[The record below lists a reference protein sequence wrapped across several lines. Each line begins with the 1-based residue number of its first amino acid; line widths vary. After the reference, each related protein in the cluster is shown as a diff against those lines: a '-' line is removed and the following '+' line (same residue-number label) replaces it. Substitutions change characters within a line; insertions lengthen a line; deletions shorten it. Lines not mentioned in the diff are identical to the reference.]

1 MGAAESTKRTRLVGR
16 RGVEAAG
23 CGGAGMRTVRQRNPT
38 WALRCPAFPSLKYY
52 SVRVERGER
61 ENRGA
66 PCERALA
73 AVFTPLST
81 YSRHPLV
88 AGIIRS
94 FALAEGLLRR
104 ANIRVVIYFFSFNP
118 TYVAGSV
125 RLPVRPFIRLFVHF
139 SGPIEEQDKRGQCQE
154 DRRDTS
160 SKEDETIAE
169 ICARMA
175 NGIGCL

>member
-1 MGAAESTKRTRLVGR
+1 MVGHDSLPSPQTIVARLSLSASGREGRTTRGGRGGGLKLVVGATESTKRTRLVGR

-23 CGGAGMRTVRQRNPT
+23 CGGAGMRAVRQRNPT

-104 ANIRVVIYFFSFNP
+104 ADIRVVIYFFSF
-118 TYVAGSV
+118 TLL
-125 RLPVRPFIRLFVHF
+125 R
-139 SGPIEEQDKRGQCQE
+139 
-154 DRRDTS
+154 T
-160 SKEDETIAE
+160 
-169 ICARMA
+169 
-175 NGIGCL
+175 

>member
-1 MGAAESTKRTRLVGR
+1 MGATESTKRTRLVGR

-23 CGGAGMRTVRQRNPT
+23 CGGAGMRAVRRRNPT

-61 ENRGA
+61 ENRRGA

-88 AGIIRS
+88 AGITRS

-104 ANIRVVIYFFSFNP
+104 ADHTCCYLFFFVHSP
-118 TYVAGSV
+118 TYRKSQVSV
-125 RLPVRPFIRLFVHF
+125 RLPVRPFVRLFVHSF
-139 SGPIEEQDKRGQCQE
+139 LGANRRAREKKGAVSRRQKGHLVVTR
-154 DRRDTS
+154 RRD
-160 SKEDETIAE
+160 
-169 ICARMA
+169 IC
-175 NGIGCL
+175 

>member
-1 MGAAESTKRTRLVGR
+1 M
-16 RGVEAAG
+16 EAAG
-23 CGGAGMRTVRQRNPT
+23 CGGAGMRAVRQRNPT

-88 AGIIRS
+88 AGITRS

-104 ANIRVVIYFFSFNP
+104 ADIRVVIYFFSVHSP
-118 TYVAGSV
+118 TYRKSQVPFVCLSVRSFVCSFISRGQSKSKRKKGGSV
-125 RLPVRPFIRLFVHF
+125 KKTEETPRRHQKARHLLKFV
-139 SGPIEEQDKRGQCQE
+139 
-154 DRRDTS
+154 
-160 SKEDETIAE
+160 SK
-169 ICARMA
+169 MA
-175 NGIGCL
+175 NGNWV